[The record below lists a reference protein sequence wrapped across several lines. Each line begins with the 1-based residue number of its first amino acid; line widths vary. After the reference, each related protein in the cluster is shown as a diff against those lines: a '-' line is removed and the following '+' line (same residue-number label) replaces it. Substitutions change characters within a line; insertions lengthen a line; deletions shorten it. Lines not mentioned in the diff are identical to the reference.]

1 VDRNNWR
8 EGLDGL
14 CDRGHIQPHSVS
26 ASATAP
32 KNTSRDVQ
40 TQPAYQPK
48 FTSLIVYNTFHS
60 IIFNI
65 PFPGTIARDSIIII
79 AMNTDVA
86 DVLDRIGAMRFHEE
100 GTARAVDYLTSN
112 VDAKCRKLMV
122 DWCFT
127 VVDAFNLSREAVGVA
142 VSILDRYLSS
152 GKGDATNTLQCKQ
165 KFQLASV
172 TCFYMSVKVHESAQ
186 FGVHLIT
193 QLCRGLYKE
202 SEIISME
209 QDILCAIEWRLY
221 ASSTTPMEFVRQYL
235 ELLKDHMDDTSLIQ
249 KSAARHMDIATS
261 DISYST
267 WRSSSIGMACLAGA
281 FDDDCCMLSTSKKD
295 DLWHQLL
302 EKLESYLD
310 LDEINIVELKLLS
323 APTTFKSLQ
332 QSIVRLPR
340 SSLLSATSESTS
352 PVSVFQGS

>member
-1 VDRNNWR
+1 
-8 EGLDGL
+8 
-14 CDRGHIQPHSVS
+14 
-26 ASATAP
+26 
-32 KNTSRDVQ
+32 
-40 TQPAYQPK
+40 
-48 FTSLIVYNTFHS
+48 
-60 IIFNI
+60 
-65 PFPGTIARDSIIII
+65 
-79 AMNTDVA
+79 MNTKEVDEDVA
-86 DVLDRIGAMRFHEE
+86 EVLNRIAAMRFHEE
-100 GTARAVDYLTSN
+100 ETARGIDYFTTN
-112 VDAKCRKLMV
+112 VGGKCRKMMV

-127 VVDAFNLSREAVGVA
+127 VVDAVNLSRETVGVT

-165 KFQLASV
+165 MFQLASV

-186 FGVHLIT
+186 FGLKLIT

-202 SEIISME
+202 KDIISME

-221 ASSTTPMEFVRQYL
+221 ASCTTPMEFVRQYL
-235 ELLKDHMDDTSLIQ
+235 ELLKDHVDDASLIL

-267 WRSSSIGMACLAGA
+267 WKSSSIGMACLAGA
-281 FDDDCCMLSTSKKD
+281 FDDDCCILSTKKD

-332 QSIVRLPR
+332 QSIVCLPR
-340 SSLLSATSESTS
+340 SSLLSTTSESTS